1 MLEHPSVQQHPSL
14 SLPDEMEVPL
24 CPTVGAALALVP
36 RRSYLSRSSLAIDS
50 VVTEGSQSLERHM
63 VIVSVSEGEEKKAV
77 ASEVEGHHSLETPGW
92 ETGKDQEAR
101 KVGDNAAGVV
111 FAPSW

>member
-1 MLEHPSVQQHPSL
+1 M
-14 SLPDEMEVPL
+14 EM
-24 CPTVGAALALVP
+24 
-36 RRSYLSRSSLAIDS
+36 
-50 VVTEGSQSLERHM
+50 HM
-63 VIVSVSEGEEKKAV
+63 VTVFGPEEEVKKAV

-92 ETGKDQEAR
+92 ETGRDQEAR